1 MINCPRCSL
10 PQDESPQ
17 CQYCGLIFEEF
28 REESSRAPQ
37 TGRSKR
43 IALLAVILA
52 VSGALLASYWFSNFR
67 AKSSKKSTTISS
79 SSSVAQSKDTDDLR
93 KKVKELTSFDGIIS
107 DLAGGSTKG
116 SIVAMVVFSIIGLG
130 YLTFGKK
137 SQQLLMV
144 VCGIALMGYS
154 YFLSGTVYIILIGIG
169 LSMLPL
175 IFGRN

>member
-1 MINCPRCSL
+1 MINCPRCNLS
-10 PQDESPQ
+10 QDESPQ

-28 REESSRAPQ
+28 RESSRASQ
-37 TGRSKR
+37 NGRSKR

-52 VSGALLASYWFSNFR
+52 VSGALLASYWFFNFR
-67 AKSSKKSTTISS
+67 AKSSKKSTTISRTS
-79 SSSVAQSKDTDDLR
+79 SGAQSKDTDELR

-107 DLAGGSTKG
+107 DLASGSTRG

-137 SQQLLMV
+137 SRRLLMV

-154 YFLSGTVYIILIGIG
+154 YFISGTVYIILIGIG
-169 LSMLPL
+169 LTILPL
-175 IFGRN
+175 ILGRG